1 MWYDIEVHTVPPATL
16 RLPQH
21 NAFSENP
28 DILSLLY
35 KSEIR
40 YAIFFLSNP
49 CQLCHLASCVK
60 LHGELCAL
68 RIFAVGARRTADKA
82 LSHRKVKGAMEVV
95 GVLNR

>member
-1 MWYDIEVHTVPPATL
+1 ML
-16 RLPQH
+16 RFPQH

-35 KSEIR
+35 KTEIR
-40 YAIFFLSNP
+40 CTIFFLSNP

-60 LHGELCAL
+60 LHGELCTL
-68 RIFAVGARRTADKA
+68 RIFAVGAGRTADKA
-82 LSHRKVKGAMEVV
+82 LSHCNVKGAMEVV